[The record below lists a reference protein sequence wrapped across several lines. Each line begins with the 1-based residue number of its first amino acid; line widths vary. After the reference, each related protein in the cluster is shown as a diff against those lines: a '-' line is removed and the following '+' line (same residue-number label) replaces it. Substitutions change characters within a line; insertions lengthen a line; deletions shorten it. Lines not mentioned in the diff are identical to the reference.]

1 MKLSENSRKVKTHY
15 EFVCYYEDKRVA
27 LIGNTL
33 EDLLHKNAV
42 KVAGW
47 LKYNNF
53 KNVWKAW
60 ASLTNTYKFSKEMSN
75 KLFRNLIDYNNV
87 EFDTPYAVE
96 LVKVTSA
103 GAVIERF
110 PFKLEKTDI
119 KSIIYQDYLN
129 ILSDEQLI
137 EITNKIKKILGSD
150 DIDSVFSKQYSY
162 KFNREFKHI
171 EFEGYDWYGTLDG
184 QVRYC
189 INEILMTENVKEIFN
204 ITFTDYF
211 EVRLETDKGT
221 LIMKLTGLIREVL
234 KK

>member
-1 MKLSENSRKVKTHY
+1 MKAGENSKKVKTHY
-15 EFVCYYEDKRVA
+15 EFICYYEGKRVA

-33 EDLLHKNAV
+33 SELLHKNEV
-42 KVAGW
+42 KVIGW
-47 LKYNNF
+47 LKHNNF

-60 ASLTNTYKFSKEMSN
+60 TSLTNTYKFSKKMSN

-87 EFDTPYAVE
+87 EFDIPYAVE
-96 LVKVTSA
+96 LVKVTST

-119 KSIIYQDYLN
+119 KSIIYQDYLDV
-129 ILSDEQLI
+129 LSDERLI
-137 EITNKIKKILGSD
+137 EITNNIKKILGSD
-150 DIDSVFSKQYSY
+150 DINSVFSKQYSY
-162 KFNREFKHI
+162 KFNRECRHI
-171 EFEGYDWYGTLDG
+171 EFEGYDSHDTLDG
-184 QVRYC
+184 QVHYC